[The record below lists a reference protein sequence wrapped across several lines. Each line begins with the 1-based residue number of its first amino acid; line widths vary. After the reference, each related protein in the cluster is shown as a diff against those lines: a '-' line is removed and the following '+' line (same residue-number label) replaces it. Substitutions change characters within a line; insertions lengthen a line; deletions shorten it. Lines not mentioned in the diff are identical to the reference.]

1 MSTKAT
7 VTTGPDLPSVVEM
20 DSGIRVSFDQADG
33 PGWPAGGRELEGPS
47 STQGVSAALAS
58 CVAITLN
65 VYASRKQWDLSGLE
79 VSVATDYEGP
89 NPKLFRV
96 EVAYPGHLDEEQVER
111 LERIATRCPVHR
123 LLTEETAVEVKKA

>member
-47 STQGVSAALAS
+47 STQGVSAALE
-58 CVAITLN
+58 LQK
-65 VYASRKQWDLSGLE
+65 RG
-79 VSVATDYEGP
+79 
-89 NPKLFRV
+89 R
-96 EVAYPGHLDEEQVER
+96 R
-111 LERIATRCPVHR
+111 LQFGIGQGRAM
-123 LLTEETAVEVKKA
+123 